1 VDIRL
6 ITATNRDLA
15 ERVRRG
21 EFRGDLLYRLN
32 VFPLR
37 MPPLRERDGDV
48 SLLVRHFVQTISQR
62 MDKKIDTI
70 PSAVIDALVR
80 WRWPGNVRD
89 LENFIERTVILTE
102 GPVLRAPSSELK
114 TEEGILEN
122 PDVTLESAERE
133 HILRVLRHCGGIVS
147 GPGAQLGI
155 GDDSRGSQRHQRTD

>member
-1 VDIRL
+1 
-6 ITATNRDLA
+6 
-15 ERVRRG
+15 
-21 EFRGDLLYRLN
+21 
-32 VFPLR
+32 
-37 MPPLRERDGDV
+37 MSPLRERDGDV

-102 GPVLRAPSSELK
+102 GPVLRAPLSELK

-133 HILRVLRHCGGIVS
+133 HILRVLRDCGGIVS